1 MQCFA
6 QSEMKAKR
14 RGRDNLGKE
23 VVHLFKQHGMMER
36 TEICVGILASQHFNP
51 CPVCLH
57 LPICKMGI
65 LSGTLKGH
73 DEM

>member
-1 MQCFA
+1 MEM
-6 QSEMKAKR
+6 EMKAKR

-36 TEICVGILASQHFNP
+36 IEICVGILASQYINP

-57 LPICKMGI
+57 LPICTMGI
-65 LSGTLKGH
+65 
-73 DEM
+73 